1 MPKTIKAVLRLAIL
15 SALVI
20 SSADRASAQTPPPKP
35 LTLHVGQAVGAPSD
49 VPGINQ
55 IDVALTLAFDGPVKR
70 SDLEGFT
77 LSGSGASLPPEA
89 IKKTKWSA
97 PDARSLRLA
106 LPLEEILKSGLKYA
120 LGTTTINLDCVL
132 TLRGGRIFAAR
143 APFEAGNY
151 DGATAPFR
159 EVRGT
164 VKPKPAAGD
173 KPAAPKAFVSI
184 VVTKPNPVKAGP
196 FDDVPL
202 TVPLAGAVVAIDFDR
217 AGEHV
222 HLEETMPEKGEI
234 RVEVP
239 FDAPVTLKWEK
250 ETRTVTCTAKQP
262 VQSAVFSTLKIK
274 TVSTAPIR

>member
-1 MPKTIKAVLRLAIL
+1 MSKITIAAVSAAVF
-15 SALVI
+15 SALMI
-20 SSADRASAQTPPPKP
+20 WLAAQASAQTPPPKP
-35 LTLHVGQAVGAPSD
+35 LTIHVEKAAGAPSD

-55 IDVALTLAFDGPVKR
+55 IDVALTLAFDGPVKQA
-70 SDLEGFT
+70 DLEGIA
-77 LSGSGASLPPEA
+77 LSGSGSTVPAAVL
-89 IKKTKWSA
+89 KKGKWSA

-106 LPLEEILKSGLKYA
+106 LPLEDILKSGLKYA

-132 TLRGGRIFAAR
+132 TLRGGRIFLGR
-143 APFEAGNY
+143 VPFDAGSY
-151 DGATAPFR
+151 EGATASFV
-159 EVRGT
+159 EMSGT
-164 VKPKPAAGD
+164 FKPKPSTNESP
-173 KPAAPKAFVSI
+173 KPAKAYVSV

-202 TVPLAGAVVAIDFDR
+202 AVPLAGAVVAFDFERD
-217 AGEHV
+217 GGHV

-262 VQSAVFSTLKIK
+262 VQTAVFSTLKLK
-274 TVSTAPIR
+274 TVSTSPIR